1 LDSAQAP
8 SSPTIWLVN
17 EPALQIRDL
26 QKVFRTPDGSSL
38 LALDVPALALAPG
51 ERVGMRGESGSGKTT
66 LLNVIAGILPADTGV
81 IEIAGEAMTGRSE
94 TARDALRAKH
104 IGYLFQTFNL
114 LPGLTALEN
123 VQLGM
128 TFRPRSGVA
137 PRTAAEEALA
147 RVGLSD
153 RRAYRPAHLSVGQQ
167 QRVAIA
173 RALAGHPTLVL
184 ADEPT
189 SSLDTTRA
197 AQCIDLLLE
206 FTEESG
212 AALLLVSHDESMLQH
227 FSRVETLELPLAQ
240 GSNA

>member
-1 LDSAQAP
+1 M
-8 SSPTIWLVN
+8 
-17 EPALQIRDL
+17 
-26 QKVFRTPDGSSL
+26 
-38 LALDVPALALAPG
+38 LALDVPSLTLAPG

-66 LLNVIAGILPADTGV
+66 LLNVIAGILRADAGV
-81 IEIAGEAMTGRSE
+81 VEIAGEAMTGRSE

-128 TFRPRSGVA
+128 TFRPRTGVA
-137 PRTAAEEALA
+137 PRKAAEDALA

-153 RRAYRPAHLSVGQQ
+153 RRSYRPAQLSVGQQ

-189 SSLDTTRA
+189 SSLDATRA

-206 FTEESG
+206 FAEESG
-212 AALLLVSHDESMLQH
+212 AALLLVSHDVGLLQH
-227 FSRVETLELPLAQ
+227 FERVETLELPVTE
-240 GSNA
+240 GSHA